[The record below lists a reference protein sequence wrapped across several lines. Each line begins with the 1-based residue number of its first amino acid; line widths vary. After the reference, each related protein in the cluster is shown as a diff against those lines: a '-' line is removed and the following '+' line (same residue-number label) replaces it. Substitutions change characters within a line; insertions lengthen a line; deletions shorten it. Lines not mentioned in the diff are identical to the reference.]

1 MILPIYVYG
10 SDVLRAKSKEVDIE
24 NVDREVFGKFV
35 DDMFET
41 MKNADGVGLAAPQ
54 VGKDIQCVMVDGRDI
69 ADSYHYLKDFV
80 RVMINPVVLEE
91 SEETST
97 YSEGCLSIP
106 DINCDVIRPKRIKV
120 EYYDRDFVKHVE
132 EFDDFAAGVKAV
144 LTGAEPAV
152 SFQEAGQLLDKYFA
166 EIEAEQKAEAAAMGA
181 ALREEGEA
189 FLKFNADQEGVV
201 VLPSGLQ
208 YKVLA
213 EGQGKKPKATD
224 KVKCHYAGTLLNGVQ
239 FDSSYDRGEPAVF
252 GLNQVIAGWTEG
264 VQLMSE
270 GSKYEFYIPYNLAYG
285 EHGAPGAIPPYA
297 TLKFVVEL
305 LEVL

>member
-1 MILPIYVYG
+1 MDKTSY
-10 SDVLRAKSKEVDIE
+10 A
-24 NVDREVFGKFV
+24 
-35 DDMFET
+35 
-41 MKNADGVGLAAPQ
+41 VGMMLAQ
-54 VGKDIQCVMVDGRDI
+54 NMLSSGIQKI
-69 ADSYHYLKDFV
+69 
-80 RVMINPVVLEE
+80 
-91 SEETST
+91 
-97 YSEGCLSIP
+97 
-106 DINCDVIRPKRIKV
+106 
-120 EYYDRDFVKHVE
+120 
-132 EFDDFAAGVKAV
+132 EFDDFAAGVKAI
-144 LTGAEPAV
+144 LTGSEPAV
-152 SFQEAGQLLDKYFA
+152 PFKEASQLLEEYFA
-166 EIEAEQKAEAAAMGA
+166 GIEAEQKAQAEAMGA

-189 FLKFNADQEGVV
+189 FLKMNAEKEGVV

-213 EGQGKKPKATD
+213 EGEGKKPKATD

>member
-1 MILPIYVYG
+1 MDKNSYALGMSIAHNMMSSGI
-10 SDVLRAKSKEVDIE
+10 KSI
-24 NVDREVFGKFV
+24 
-35 DDMFET
+35 
-41 MKNADGVGLAAPQ
+41 
-54 VGKDIQCVMVDGRDI
+54 
-69 ADSYHYLKDFV
+69 
-80 RVMINPVVLEE
+80 
-91 SEETST
+91 
-97 YSEGCLSIP
+97 
-106 DINCDVIRPKRIKV
+106 
-120 EYYDRDFVKHVE
+120 

-144 LTGAEPAV
+144 LTGSEPAV

-166 EIEAEQKAEAAAMGA
+166 EIEAEQKAEAAAMSA
-181 ALREEGEA
+181 AMREEGEA
-189 FLKFNADQEGVV
+189 FLKMNAEQEGVV

-213 EGQGKKPKATD
+213 EGEGNKPKATD

-252 GLNQVIAGWTEG
+252 GLNQVIPGWTEG